1 MTVILD
7 CLIEIIKPKTMTK
20 DGFNINL
27 NQNLW
32 LLLISITALGAS
44 EYYCLPVTKIFAIII
59 SILSSTSML
68 CTLTAYTINYV
79 RDKLCK
85 NSSNKKES

>member
-1 MTVILD
+1 MIRD
-7 CLIEIIKPKTMTK
+7 YLIEIIKPKNMTK
-20 DGFNINL
+20 DVININL

-32 LLLISITALGAS
+32 LLIISISALGAS
-44 EYYCLPVTKIFAIII
+44 EYYCLPVTKNFAIII
-59 SILSSTSML
+59 SIMSSASML

-85 NSSNKKES
+85 NNSNKIES